1 MLKGVIMNDE
11 SVTSL
16 PSKGSKTKEKI
27 LKTSLKLFSTKGFK
41 ATTVRDIAGA
51 MGVKQSALYNHFKNK
66 DEILETLISDLTTSA
81 IVTLFDNRDATE
93 PKNQGKAL
101 LASIGTT
108 FKLLGF
114 DGQNEAL
121 YKLLMQEIFRNERIR
136 EIYNEHFYQEN
147 VKKLSGLF
155 FGMMQEELIKSS
167 DPLLLANEFFS
178 PLFFYQMQVSLLKL
192 DKKSTS
198 SVVSMFEKH
207 VDFFWDNIKV
217 SKQETLF

>member
-1 MLKGVIMNDE
+1 MSE
-11 SVTSL
+11 QSVTSL

-27 LKTSLKLFSTKGFK
+27 LKTSLKLFSAKGYK

-66 DEILETLISDLTTSA
+66 DEILETLISNLTSSA
-81 IVTLFDNRDATE
+81 IVTLFDDKDTQE
-93 PKNQGKAL
+93 LQKQGKAL
-101 LASIGTT
+101 LASIATT

-178 PLFFYQMQVSLLKL
+178 PLFFYQMQVTLLKL

-207 VDFFWDNIKV
+207 VDYFWDNIKLE
-217 SKQETLF
+217 KQETLF

>member
-1 MLKGVIMNDE
+1 MNE
-11 SVTSL
+11 QSINTPL
-16 PSKGSKTKEKI
+16 SKGSKTKEKI
-27 LKTSLKLFSTKGFK
+27 LKTALKLFSAKGYK

-66 DEILETLISDLTTSA
+66 DEILETLISNLTSSA
-81 IVTLFDNRDATE
+81 IVTLFDDRDATE

-136 EIYNEHFYQEN
+136 EIYNEYFYQEN

-178 PLFFYQMQVSLLKL
+178 PLFFYQMQVTLLKL

-207 VDFFWDNIKV
+207 VDYFWDNIKLEK
-217 SKQETLF
+217 SETLF

>member
-1 MLKGVIMNDE
+1 MNDE

-16 PSKGSKTKEKI
+16 PTKGSKTKEKI
-27 LKTSLKLFSTKGFK
+27 LKTSLKLFAVKGYK
-41 ATTVRDIAGA
+41 ATTVRDIAAA

-66 DEILETLISDLTTSA
+66 DEILETLIGNLTSSA
-81 IVTLFDNRDATE
+81 IVTLFEDKDPQE
-93 PKNQGKAL
+93 IQIQEKAL
-101 LASIGTT
+101 LASIATT
-108 FKLLGF
+108 FKLLSF

-147 VKKLSGLF
+147 VKKLSGVF
-155 FGMMQEELIKSS
+155 FGMMQNELIKSS

-207 VDFFWDNIKV
+207 VDFFWENIKID
-217 SKQETLF
+217 KQESLF

>member
-1 MLKGVIMNDE
+1 MTE
-11 SVTSL
+11 QSVTSSL
-16 PSKGSKTKEKI
+16 SKGSKTKDKI
-27 LKTSLKLFSTKGFK
+27 LKTSLKLFSKKGYK

-51 MGVKQSALYNHFKNK
+51 IGMKQSALYNHFKNK
-66 DEILETLISDLTTSA
+66 DEILETLIGNLTSSA
-81 IVTLFDNRDATE
+81 IVTLFDDKE
-93 PKNQGKAL
+93 SQGLHKQGKSL
-101 LASIGTT
+101 LMSIATT
-108 FKLLGF
+108 FKLISF

-121 YKLLMQEIFRNERIR
+121 FKMLMQEIYRNERIR

-147 VKKLSGLF
+147 VKKLSGIF
-155 FGMMQEELIKSS
+155 FTMMQEDMIKSS

-207 VDFFWDNIKV
+207 VDHFWDNIKIV
-217 SKQETLF
+217 KQETLF

>member
-1 MLKGVIMNDE
+1 MNE
-11 SVTSL
+11 QSVTSL

-27 LKTSLKLFSTKGFK
+27 LKTSLKLFSAKGYK

-66 DEILETLISDLTTSA
+66 DEILETLISNLTSSA
-81 IVTLFDNRDATE
+81 IVTLFDGKDTQE
-93 PKNQGKAL
+93 LQKQGKAL
-101 LASIGTT
+101 LASIATT

-121 YKLLMQEIFRNERIR
+121 YRLLMQEIFRNERIR

-147 VKKLSGLF
+147 VKKLSGIL
-155 FGMMQEELIKSS
+155 FGMMQAEQIKSF

-178 PLFFYQMQVSLLKL
+178 PLFFYQMQVTLLKL

-207 VDFFWDNIKV
+207 VDMFWDNIKLE
-217 SKQETLF
+217 KQETLF

>member
-1 MLKGVIMNDE
+1 MNE
-11 SVTSL
+11 QSVTTA
-16 PSKGSKTKEKI
+16 PTKGSKTKEKI
-27 LKTSLKLFSTKGFK
+27 LKTALKLFSTKGFK

-66 DEILETLISDLTTSA
+66 DEILETLISNLTSSA
-81 IVTLFDNRDATE
+81 IVTLFDDKEAQE
-93 PKNQGKAL
+93 AHKQGKSL
-101 LASIGTT
+101 LMNIAIT
-108 FKLLGF
+108 FKLLSF

-121 YKLLMQEIFRNERIR
+121 FKLLMQEIFRNERIR
-136 EIYNEHFYQEN
+136 EIYNEYFYQEN
-147 VKKLSGLF
+147 VKKLSTYF
-155 FGMMQEELIKSS
+155 FMMMQDEQIRSS

-207 VDFFWDNIKV
+207 VELFWDNIKIEKRT
-217 SKQETLF
+217 SLF

>member
-1 MLKGVIMNDE
+1 MHDE
-11 SVTSL
+11 SVTTPL
-16 PSKGSKTKEKI
+16 SKGSKTKAKI
-27 LKTSLKLFSTKGFK
+27 LKTSLKLFSTKGYK
-41 ATTVRDIAGA
+41 ATTVRDIAGS

-66 DEILETLISDLTTSA
+66 DEILETLVSELTSSA
-81 IVTLFDNRDATE
+81 IVTLFDGKE
-93 PKNQGKAL
+93 SEVLIKQGKSL
-101 LASIGTT
+101 LMSIATT
-108 FKLLGF
+108 FKLIGF

-121 YKLLMQEIFRNERIR
+121 LKLLMQEIYRNERIR

-147 VKKLSGLF
+147 VKKLSGLL
-155 FGMMQEELIKSS
+155 FGMMQAEMIKSS

-207 VDFFWDNIKV
+207 VDFFWDNIKM

>member
-1 MLKGVIMNDE
+1 MNE
-11 SVTSL
+11 QTGTSAL
-16 PSKGSKTKEKI
+16 SKGSKTKAKI
-27 LKTSLKLFSTKGFK
+27 LKTALKLFSSKGYK

-66 DEILETLISDLTTSA
+66 DEILETLISDLTSSA
-81 IVTLFDNRDATE
+81 IVTLFDDKEAQE
-93 PKNQGKAL
+93 LHIQGKSL
-101 LASIGTT
+101 LMSIATT
-108 FKLLGF
+108 FKLLSF

-121 YKLLMQEIFRNERIR
+121 FKLMMQEIFRNERIR

-147 VKKLSGLF
+147 VKKLSGIF
-155 FGMMQEELIKSS
+155 FQMMQEEMIRSC

-207 VDFFWDNIKV
+207 VDHFWDNIKTE
-217 SKQETLF
+217 STNTLFLR

>member
-1 MLKGVIMNDE
+1 MSHE

-16 PSKGSKTKEKI
+16 PSKGSKTKDKI
-27 LKTSLKLFSTKGFK
+27 LKTALKLFSDKGFK

-66 DEILETLISDLTTSA
+66 DEILETLVTELTSSA
-81 IVTLFDNRDATE
+81 IVTIFEDKDTQELQ
-93 PKNQGKAL
+93 KQGKAL
-101 LASIGTT
+101 LASIATT
-108 FKLLGF
+108 FKLIGF
-114 DGQNEAL
+114 DGKNEAL
-121 YKLLMQEIFRNERIR
+121 LKLLMQEIYRNERIR

-155 FGMMQEELIKSS
+155 FAMMQNEQIKSS

-207 VDFFWDNIKV
+207 VDFFWDNIKLE
-217 SKQETLF
+217 KQENLF